1 MWSSLGR
8 YPPVVVQAG
17 TALVAR
23 DAELAELTTSWET
36 AASGTGTVAVVSGEA
51 GVGKTRLVTELE
63 RSVRAQGIV
72 LRGEAVPLAA
82 DSLGFPPFL
91 QLLRAARRSL
101 GAAGEHLPLD
111 LSERSIDSVIDVFI
125 GALDDLT
132 ARQPVL
138 VVVEDLHWTTPDSC
152 AVLSVLARLV
162 GEQRAML
169 VMTCRSA
176 DLAPTHHARRLV
188 AELARTG
195 LAREVSLA
203 RFGVA
208 AVADQ
213 IEALTGTNPESSVLA
228 DVYER
233 SERQRTPRRG
243 GRPHR
248 CARPTRRDPDGSTSW
263 WWPASSSSAST
274 AEASPRRWRSP
285 GRPSSSSCS
294 PTTPAGTAGGSR
306 RPCARR
312 STPRC

>member
-1 MWSSLGR
+1 MWRSLGR

-23 DAELAELTTSWET
+23 DGAAELTTSRET

-63 RSVRAQGIV
+63 RTVRAQGIV

-82 DSLGFPPFL
+82 DSLGYPPFL

-101 GAAGEHLPLD
+101 GAAGEHLPLA
-111 LSERSIDSVIDVFI
+111 LSDRSIDSVIDVFV

-138 VVVEDLHWTTPDSC
+138 VIVEDLHWTTPDSC

-195 LAREVSLA
+195 LA
-203 RFGVA
+203 G
-208 AVADQ
+208 
-213 IEALTGTNPESSVLA
+213 
-228 DVYER
+228 R
-233 SERQRTPRRG
+233 SRSPASAWPRW
-243 GRPHR
+243 
-248 CARPTRRDPDGSTSW
+248 PTR
-263 WWPASSSSAST
+263 
-274 AEASPRRWRSP
+274 
-285 GRPSSSSCS
+285 
-294 PTTPAGTAGGSR
+294 SR
-306 RPCARR
+306 R
-312 STPRC
+312 